1 MDLLL
6 NLIKNTYFEN
16 NLGTNMAYQ
25 CIPLTTKEYKATLA
39 ELMKT
44 PAKAK
49 KFNNFSDKYK
59 SIAKAIKA
67 LEKLESDNYLSAII
81 SDLKGQQI
89 LCQEEMAKMLDTVY
103 RAMQREQKKNN

>member
-1 MDLLL
+1 MV
-6 NLIKNTYFEN
+6 
-16 NLGTNMAYQ
+16 YQ

-59 SIAKAIKA
+59 SITKAIKA
-67 LEKLESDNYLSAII
+67 LEELESDKYLPPIM
-81 SDLKGQQI
+81 SDLKQQQAS
-89 LCQEEMAKMLDTVY
+89 CQEGMAKMLDTVY

>member
-1 MDLLL
+1 
-6 NLIKNTYFEN
+6 
-16 NLGTNMAYQ
+16 MAYQ

-59 SIAKAIKA
+59 SITKAIKA
-67 LEKLESDNYLSAII
+67 LDKLESDKYLVSII
-81 SDLKGQQI
+81 SDLKQQQT
-89 LCQEEMAKMLDTVY
+89 LCQEGMAKMLDTVY
-103 RAMQREQKKNN
+103 RTMQREQKKKD